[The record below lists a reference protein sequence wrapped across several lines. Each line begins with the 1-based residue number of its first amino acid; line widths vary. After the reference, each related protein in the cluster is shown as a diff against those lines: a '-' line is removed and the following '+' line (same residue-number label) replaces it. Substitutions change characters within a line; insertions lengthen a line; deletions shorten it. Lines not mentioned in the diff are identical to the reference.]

1 MTMNLTRDLPSGPLL
16 RFALMLTAIMLA
28 ALSLS
33 AAAQA
38 SVYGGLGKTDE
49 AAITT
54 GTEGEPGQVDPAGQ
68 THGHAFAADPTSGD
82 FFIADEFFNASGKQ
96 FCGKEEKKNYARVQE
111 FSSGP
116 DGHFLGAGCIRLRPA
131 ERVGGL
137 AVDSEAGKVYLLID
151 EERPEEQEIEE
162 ELETKEEALARKREK
177 SEPTEPLEKEIQELK
192 ARLPLFDSEQH
203 SAAELVDFAIAPSAE
218 KLVEKNLVGRKE
230 FMPYCSTELSPCTEA
245 ANVPLLDPTGIA
257 VDPTTHDILI
267 AGQQNEA
274 PNTKLGRE
282 AGEETWH
289 AAIQRIHP
297 GGELGPR
304 YVDGFGHATTN
315 CLDRGEEPGEEV
327 LCHED
332 AEQEPSSPVVTSAG
346 RVFVFVGTEIWELPA
361 SIDAGESFSEM
372 EEVKDLVAQPKHL
385 YTLEGEVAGK
395 ALFSAVLHK
404 KKAARC
410 PMCRSP
416 LTRRAGEKGA
426 STSTPRSPA
435 TEATAESWSSAT
447 PNPKR
452 QVRAPRLKQG
462 KSAGPVGR
470 SAIAS

>member
-1 MTMNLTRDLPSGPLL
+1 ML

-297 GGELGPR
+297 GANWVRAMWTVLGTPPQ
-304 YVDGFGHATTN
+304 T
-315 CLDRGEEPGEEV
+315 V
-327 LCHED
+327 LTAAKNLAKKFCVTKTPNRSQ
-332 AEQEPSSPVVTSAG
+332 ALPSS
-346 RVFVFVGTEIWELPA
+346 RVPEGSSSSWALETWELPA

-395 ALFSAVLHK
+395 ALFSAVLHEEEGGAMSDTVPITSH
-404 KKAARC
+404 KAGWREGRIYIDTKIAGNGGDSGIVELGYAEPETPGPGSAPEAREIGWTGGQILL
-410 PMCRSP
+410 R
-416 LTRRAGEKGA
+416 
-426 STSTPRSPA
+426 
-435 TEATAESWSSAT
+435 
-447 PNPKR
+447 
-452 QVRAPRLKQG
+452 
-462 KSAGPVGR
+462 
-470 SAIAS
+470 